1 MTTTV
6 RHPKTTANP
15 LLARPD
21 GSRATSA
28 WLNARRNEA
37 EAALQ
42 HMHKHATHSYAL
54 LGPNNT
60 PEVNGAL
67 VSKYPYN
74 SDLYRVLLAD
84 WHGEAVLPLLEE
96 RISSTICLRL
106 VCTFHTDA
114 AQALLMR
121 HVDQPAV
128 RAAVIDRSRRWPVD
142 TLRRLLAQ
150 APSRTQ
156 AAAQVLLKLVDEH
169 PDWLAALQTQLAQ
182 APADDAQASAERKV
196 LERLLSAPAERIPDA
211 SPDELPPILRQPP
224 WANRK
229 AQPPLPMLALH
240 ALPDEAVVHWDRW
253 QLTPPHGTP
262 KQVVEYD
269 FRRENFNESLSPE
282 ASAQTQATENPHCP
296 WSIPKKAL
304 FLLGV
309 PPQRLDAVLAA
320 EALQPYDLRS
330 FPTKWCSDRLSY
342 LAVLSDGLA
351 MSTLRQWI
359 HPASQRTPDDWGFN
373 SHYGSIFSAFIDLA
387 HHFRHLGPAFTKLL
401 LQQSLHKL
409 QKNWVPFLNILE
421 SVDLAAWMSK
431 VGYPSR
437 YHRAY
442 VQQWLNQYPA
452 CAAQALIPLA
462 VGTDPAQY
470 GHARHHLHWLARNGH
485 RQAIDA
491 QAARH
496 GPAAVQAVAQ
506 LLAVPLECLLPDKL
520 PTAQPK
526 WLALHA
532 LPPLL
537 LAGSGQAVPQA
548 QVPAVLMCMALS
560 KGGLPYEGLRLVEQA
575 LTPDSLS
582 RFALALFKQW
592 EANDSPTKDRWIFE
606 QQGRLGNDA
615 TARALAQSIRQW
627 RAGLNRIRAYEGLE
641 MLAEIGTDTAL
652 MLLHG
657 FAQQARFGDLTDRAT
672 QAIQRVANER
682 DLTMDQLTDR
692 TVPTLGL
699 NERGLLV
706 LDFGPRQ
713 FQAHLT
719 PDLTPLL
726 ADAEGRP
733 LKTLPKPNAQDS
745 ATQAK
750 DAAADWKD
758 FKKQL
763 KTVASA
769 QIARLENAM
778 CQQRRWTAN
787 EFIPFFVRH
796 PLLRTLTQRLVW
808 AAFDASG
815 QLLGCLRIAEDL
827 TLVDVADEPFD
838 LDTLPEG
845 SHLGLPHPLELPEA
859 VRNAWGQLLA
869 DYGIAQPF
877 EQLARPLHTLT
888 ADELTR
894 ADLPRYADRRVGT
907 GSLLGLENRGW
918 KRHAGDGGMIDHFA
932 KPVAT
937 DLVARLCIEEGEWFI
952 AGPPPAGDVSH
963 TLRGLYLIRSA
974 SSNTTAT
981 ATPPRWAELPPIA
994 QAEMLRDLEKMAWH
1008 TH

>member
-1 MTTTV
+1 
-6 RHPKTTANP
+6 
-15 LLARPD
+15 
-21 GSRATSA
+21 
-28 WLNARRNEA
+28 
-37 EAALQ
+37 
-42 HMHKHATHSYAL
+42 
-54 LGPNNT
+54 
-60 PEVNGAL
+60 
-67 VSKYPYN
+67 
-74 SDLYRVLLAD
+74 
-84 WHGEAVLPLLEE
+84 
-96 RISSTICLRL
+96 
-106 VCTFHTDA
+106 
-114 AQALLMR
+114 
-121 HVDQPAV
+121 
-128 RAAVIDRSRRWPVD
+128 
-142 TLRRLLAQ
+142 
-150 APSRTQ
+150 
-156 AAAQVLLKLVDEH
+156 
-169 PDWLAALQTQLAQ
+169 
-182 APADDAQASAERKV
+182 
-196 LERLLSAPAERIPDA
+196 
-211 SPDELPPILRQPP
+211 
-224 WANRK
+224 
-229 AQPPLPMLALH
+229 
-240 ALPDEAVVHWDRW
+240 
-253 QLTPPHGTP
+253 
-262 KQVVEYD
+262 
-269 FRRENFNESLSPE
+269 
-282 ASAQTQATENPHCP
+282 
-296 WSIPKKAL
+296 
-304 FLLGV
+304 
-309 PPQRLDAVLAA
+309 
-320 EALQPYDLRS
+320 
-330 FPTKWCSDRLSY
+330 
-342 LAVLSDGLA
+342 
-351 MSTLRQWI
+351 
-359 HPASQRTPDDWGFN
+359 
-373 SHYGSIFSAFIDLA
+373 
-387 HHFRHLGPAFTKLL
+387 
-401 LQQSLHKL
+401 
-409 QKNWVPFLNILE
+409 
-421 SVDLAAWMSK
+421 K

-442 VQQWLNQYPA
+442 VQQWLNQYAA

-462 VGTDPAQY
+462 FGADPAQY

-845 SHLGLPHPLELPEA
+845 SHLGLPHPLELPED

-888 ADELTR
+888 AD
-894 ADLPRYADRRVGT
+894 
-907 GSLLGLENRGW
+907 
-918 KRHAGDGGMIDHFA
+918 
-932 KPVAT
+932 
-937 DLVARLCIEEGEWFI
+937 
-952 AGPPPAGDVSH
+952 
-963 TLRGLYLIRSA
+963 
-974 SSNTTAT
+974 
-981 ATPPRWAELPPIA
+981 
-994 QAEMLRDLEKMAWH
+994 
-1008 TH
+1008 